1 MLANYHIFLIF
12 SIPEK
17 KLNTERYNF
26 TAIGQIKQSTVLL
39 RIARCCNS
47 GLLEL
52 LITVG
57 RAFACFTCAK
67 K

>member
-1 MLANYHIFLIF
+1 MLVNYHISLIF

-39 RIARCCNS
+39 
-47 GLLEL
+47 
-52 LITVG
+52 
-57 RAFACFTCAK
+57 
-67 K
+67 